1 VPTEYACNRALPAM
15 HQPIIAP
22 PHATYIVQG
31 SLARRDVKQLWSL
44 LRRTPADVNFTIK
57 VTTARGRQRLGLSPH
72 TCAQLTQKWISC
84 GTCRFSREM
93 VCTPRPTSH

>member
-15 HQPIIAP
+15 PQPVAP

-31 SLARRDVKQLWSL
+31 SMARRDVKQLWSL

-57 VTTARGRQRLGLSPH
+57 VTTALDRERPCLSPH
-72 TCAQLTQKWISC
+72 TVLN
-84 GTCRFSREM
+84 
-93 VCTPRPTSH
+93 